1 MTSAAVKPGLL
12 VYVKDEEKVWRE
24 GEVKTV
30 FGPLC
35 TVVAGDKVITKVT
48 YCSKLQIRKGIEDN
62 SKIFVLF
69 LNKNIRCDPSLELS
83 WLDCSNDGLQHT
95 F

>member
-35 TVVAGDKVITKVT
+35 TVVAGEKVTKVT
-48 YCSKLQIRKGIEDN
+48 YYSELQIRKGMEDN
-62 SKIFVLF
+62 SKICVLF

-83 WLDCSNDGLQHT
+83 R
-95 F
+95 